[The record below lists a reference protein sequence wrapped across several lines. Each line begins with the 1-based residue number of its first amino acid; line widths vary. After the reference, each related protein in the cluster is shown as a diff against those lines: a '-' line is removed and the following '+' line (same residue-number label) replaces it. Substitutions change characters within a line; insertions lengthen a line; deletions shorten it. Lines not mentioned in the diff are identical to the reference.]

1 MINAPIIIFDE
12 ATSNLDSVS
21 ERNIQKA
28 FSELSK
34 NRTTI
39 IIAHRLSTIEKAD
52 RILVFKDGQIV
63 EEGTHKDLII
73 KPQGIY
79 KHLWE
84 IQSGNII
91 T

>member
-39 IIAHRLSTIEKAD
+39 IIVHRLSTIEKAD